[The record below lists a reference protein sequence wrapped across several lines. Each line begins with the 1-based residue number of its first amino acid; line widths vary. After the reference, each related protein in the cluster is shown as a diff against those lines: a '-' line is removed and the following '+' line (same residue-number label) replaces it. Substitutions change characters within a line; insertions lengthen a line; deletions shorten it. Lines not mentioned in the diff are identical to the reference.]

1 MRLFILLL
9 IFFVSCCFGAC
20 WPGYNSN
27 MKTKTHSRIRSNHR
41 KHLMDFVRDV
51 SRAVL
56 EHVEVAELC
65 GAGFSLV
72 GLPGCQVSEAEACM
86 PPRRTALIFVS

>member
-1 MRLFILLL
+1 
-9 IFFVSCCFGAC
+9 
-20 WPGYNSN
+20 
-27 MKTKTHSRIRSNHR
+27 
-41 KHLMDFVRDV
+41 MDFVRDV